1 MGGEFVAYSELVKSL
16 SGIRDYMRQFF
27 VYGFRTREDFDEK
40 SARSYDNEKRRI
52 ESWLSDYMSFRQDAS
67 GKAAFFSVDSR
78 HVSSNPL
85 YKAWKASSFTKNDI
99 SLHFLLMDILLDG
112 KARTIPE
119 ILHRI
124 DTEYLPAFRNAEP
137 FDESILRKKLKEYV
151 DLGLIRAEKQGK
163 QLYYRLSEAN
173 INLATWKDA
182 ISFFSETDPLGVVG
196 SFILDKY
203 ENISPIF
210 IYKHH
215 YLLFA
220 LESGIMLDLLMAI
233 HECKKVE
240 LEMIG
245 GKNGKTRRCVTLPLK
260 IYISVQGGR
269 QYLAAY
275 SIRKKKSCFFR
286 LDSILKVKPLENV
299 DEYEKYLGCLKEEQL
314 YIWGVSTGQGYIEH
328 VEMTLK
334 IAKED
339 IHIIKRLEREKRC
352 GVVEKVNE
360 TTWRFYADVY
370 DAWELMPWLRTFIG
384 RISSLTCSNKKVE
397 EQFWEDLSALT
408 DLYGG
413 DGSVV

>member
-1 MGGEFVAYSELVKSL
+1 MAYSELVKSL

-27 VYGFRTREDFDEK
+27 AYGFRTREEFDEK

-52 ESWLSDYMSFRQDAS
+52 ESWLSEYMSFRQDAS
-67 GKAAFFSVDSR
+67 AKAAFFSVDSR
-78 HVSSNPL
+78 HASSNPL

-119 ILHRI
+119 ILHCI
-124 DTEYLPAFRNAEP
+124 DTEYLPVFQNAEP
-137 FDESILRKKLKEYV
+137 FDESILRKKLKEYIE
-151 DLGLIRAEKQGK
+151 LGLIYAEKQGK
-163 QLYYRLSEAN
+163 QLYYGLPAAGV
-173 INLATWKDA
+173 NLDAWKDA
-182 ISFFSETDPLGVVG
+182 ISFFSEANPLGVVG
-196 SFILDKY
+196 SFLLDKY
-203 ENISPIF
+203 EDIPPIF
-210 IYKHH
+210 IFKHH

-220 LESGIMLDLLMAI
+220 LDSGIMLDLLTAI
-233 HECKKVE
+233 HEHKRVE

-275 SIRKKKSCFFR
+275 SIWKKKVSFFR
-286 LDSILKVKPLENV
+286 LDGILKVKPLEHV
-299 DEYEKYLGCLKEEQL
+299 DEYEKCLECLKEEQV
-314 YIWGVSTGQGYIEH
+314 YIWGVATGQGNLEH
-328 VEMTLK
+328 IEMTLT

-339 IHIIKRLEREKRC
+339 AHIIKRLEREKRC
-352 GVVEKVNE
+352 GVVEKINE
-360 TTWRFYADVY
+360 TTWWFSADVY

-384 RISSLTCSNKKVE
+384 RISSLTCSNREVE
-397 EQFWEDLSALT
+397 EQFWADLSALT

-413 DGSVV
+413 DGSAV